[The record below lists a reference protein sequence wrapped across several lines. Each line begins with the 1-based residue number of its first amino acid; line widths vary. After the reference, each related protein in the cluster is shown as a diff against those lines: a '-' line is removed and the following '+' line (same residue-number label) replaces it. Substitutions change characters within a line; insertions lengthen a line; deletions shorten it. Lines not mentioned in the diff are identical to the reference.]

1 MSQTAHIRS
10 HRKPR
15 PQSASRIA
23 LRAGVAGGV
32 LSTVAVAAAG
42 TASADP
48 VTQTIEMPTLT
59 DALASTAAESAN
71 ATQLAAYG
79 YELQAEQDAAA
90 EKAAKAAKKAKAE
103 ADRKEEARK
112 QEAKRIAAERA
123 AEQAASRSAERT
135 TLTTA
140 SYDAPAAT
148 GNVASLIAFLKAQV
162 GKPYVMGATGPSAY
176 DCSGLTQAAF
186 KTVGV
191 NLPRTSQQQSTF
203 GTPVAVSDVQPG
215 DLVFWG
221 GTGSAY
227 HVAVYIGDGK
237 YLDAA
242 NPSKGVVI
250 QEMSYYMP
258 TTAMRVL

>member
-1 MSQTAHIRS
+1 VFG
-10 HRKPR
+10 
-15 PQSASRIA
+15 

-32 LSTVAVAAAG
+32 LSTLAVAGAAG
-42 TASADP
+42 PANADP
-48 VTQTIEMPTLT
+48 VTETIEMPTLT
-59 DALASTAAESAN
+59 DALASSAAEAAD
-71 ATQLAAYG
+71 ATQRVAYS

-90 EKAAKAAKKAKAE
+90 EQAAKVAKKAKAE
-103 ADRKEEARK
+103 AERKADAER
-112 QEAKRIAAERA
+112 KRIAAERA

-135 TLTTA
+135 TFTSTG
-140 SYDAPAAT
+140 SAT

-162 GKPYVMGATGPSAY
+162 GKPYVLGAAGPSAY
-176 DCSGLTQAAF
+176 DCSSLTQAAF

-191 NLPRTSQQQSTF
+191 DLPRTSQQQSTV
-203 GTPVAVSDVQPG
+203 GTPVPVSGVQPG
-215 DLVFWG
+215 DLLFWG

-242 NPSKGVVI
+242 NPGKGVVI

-258 TTAMRVL
+258 TSAMRML